1 MQHETLL
8 LQAESSFGWMS
19 GMPSGNLAT
28 YFQGPIADAQKR
40 IEERLKEI
48 LKLNPWLLGRLHKTS
63 EGHGIALRWSDED
76 LTQELDA
83 IDQGQ
88 SSIFHID
95 PKELSGKLHLNQSYE
110 AITKIA
116 LKSSFAV
123 PVGKVCLK
131 KNRPLCS
138 IILSK
143 TDDNAFVMQIS
154 ISHIIADGYTAYAI
168 LNMLLVPGVITAL
181 DPKRDQSFNDK
192 LKEALGHKEKSLLD
206 FSLPGILNAI
216 GKFLFLRPP
225 KGYFFKV
232 NMDAIEQEKKT
243 AQANDPDAPR
253 LSTNDILSST
263 LARMMRFTSLYMA
276 INFRRRFTFIGS
288 DNKES
293 KGETLAGNY
302 ESGILFFEGDF
313 NHPIQIRT
321 AQGKGPDGR
330 YQRPPNKSGALSPI
344 PGFWKRTFGRPGI
357 ITNWAGWDA
366 NFELPNAEPI
376 LFVPLNE
383 LDKPFFE
390 TAIIFKPRPGE
401 VGVMLY
407 SRQLK
412 DINAI
417 KDFSPIFGDT
427 FSDTL
432 FPE

>member
-19 GMPSGNLAT
+19 GMPSGNLAN
-28 YFQGPIADAQKR
+28 YFKGPMADAR
-40 IEERLKEI
+40 ATIEARLKEV
-48 LKLNPWLLGRLHKTS
+48 LKLNPWLLGRLHKTTK
-63 EGHGIALRWSDED
+63 GHGVALRWSDES
-76 LTQELDA
+76 LEQELKA
-83 IDQGQ
+83 IDEGK

-116 LKSSFAV
+116 LKSSYAV

-138 IILSK
+138 LVLSK
-143 TDDNAFVMQIS
+143 VDDESFVIHIS
-154 ISHIIADGYTAYAI
+154 VSHIIADGYTAYAI
-168 LNMLLVPGVITAL
+168 LNMLLVPGTITAL
-181 DPKRDQSFNDK
+181 DPKRDQSFSDK
-192 LKEALGHKEKSLLD
+192 LKDALGHKEKSLLD

-216 GKFLFLRPP
+216 GKFLFLPPP

-232 NMDAIEQEKKT
+232 NMEAIETERKH
-243 AQANDPDAPR
+243 AQAENPSSPR

-263 LARMMRFTSLYMA
+263 LARMMQFTSLYMA
-276 INFRRRFTFIGS
+276 INFRRRFNFIGS
-288 DNKES
+288 DNKVS

-313 NHPIQIRT
+313 DQPIQIRT
-321 AQGKGPDGR
+321 AQGKGPEGR
-330 YQRPPNKSGALSPI
+330 YQRPPDASGALSPI

-412 DINAI
+412 DITAI
-417 KDFSPIFGDT
+417 KDFSPIFGDA